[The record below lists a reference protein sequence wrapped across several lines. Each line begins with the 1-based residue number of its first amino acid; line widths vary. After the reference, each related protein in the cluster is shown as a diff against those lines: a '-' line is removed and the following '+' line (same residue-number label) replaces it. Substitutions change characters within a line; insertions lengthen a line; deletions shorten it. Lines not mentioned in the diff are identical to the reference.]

1 MQQGCVSVTPDPAPA
16 STCLTVSCSY
26 SKLLTLEI
34 LPDGW
39 NIATVAE
46 YFNNLA
52 VVFLTRRLK
61 LSKALQRL
69 QKEKIDRSFFKCILP
84 MWKHTWNIHR
94 KRN

>member
-52 VVFLTRRLK
+52 VVFSTRRLK

-69 QKEKIDRSFFKCILP
+69 QKEKIDQGCKINY
-84 MWKHTWNIHR
+84 TI
-94 KRN
+94 

>member
-16 STCLTVSCSY
+16 STYPGTRQVS
-26 SKLLTLEI
+26 LLAARTPNCWLLEI

-52 VVFLTRRLK
+52 MVFLTRRLK
-61 LSKALQRL
+61 LSKELQRL
-69 QKEKIDRSFFKCILP
+69 QKEKIDQGCKINY
-84 MWKHTWNIHR
+84 TI
-94 KRN
+94 